1 MEDWGAFGRGEGGRM
16 SSGISGELVGVDVWR
31 EDEEEEKSSGLSDRR
46 ERERSETE
54 KEGGMSS
61 LGRGIAG
68 WQVRSTTTYLT
79 S

>member
-46 ERERSETE
+46 ERGVKQKRRAGCRPWGAGLR
-54 KEGGMSS
+54 GG
-61 LGRGIAG
+61 R
-68 WQVRSTTTYLT
+68 
-79 S
+79 